1 MSNQPLPKVPR
12 KRRAVAPLLA
22 APRYE
27 ILPLPRAR
35 EATEQLPVGSVVTV
49 TASPHKGLH
58 ATIDTAEDVA
68 AQGMRAVPH
77 LAARQF
83 HDSAELS
90 DVLDRLAS
98 AGIDEVFVVGGDGEQ
113 PAGDFP
119 DGLALLRAMASL
131 GKLPAE
137 VGVPSYPEGHHAIDG
152 ATLWTSLLAKQEY
165 ATYTVTQL
173 CFDADA
179 ICRFAA
185 DAQRN
190 GVTLPVVVGMPGVVD
205 ITKLL
210 RVGLKIG
217 VGDSLRFARGNT
229 SVAGKLLRPGGYRPD
244 GLVRKL
250 ASRVAS
256 GDCSLAGL
264 HFYTFNH
271 VAATARWVRNTHRR
285 AA

>member
-1 MSNQPLPKVPR
+1 MSFQPLPKAPR
-12 KRRAVAPLLA
+12 TRRAVAPLLA

-27 ILPLPRAR
+27 ILPLPRVLA
-35 EATEQLPVGSVVTV
+35 ATEQLPTGSVVTV
-49 TASPHKGLH
+49 TSSPHKGLH
-58 ATIDTAEDVA
+58 ATIDVAEDVA

-83 HDSAELS
+83 RDSAELS
-90 DVLDRLAS
+90 DVLDRLDA
-98 AGIDEVFVVGGDGEQ
+98 AGIGEVFVVGGDGIH

-119 DGLALLRAMASL
+119 DGLALLRAMADL
-131 GKLPAE
+131 DRLPAE
-137 VGVPSYPEGHHAIDG
+137 VGVPSYPEGHHTIDG
-152 ATLWTSLLAKQEY
+152 DTLWTSLRAKQEF

-190 GVTLPVVVGMPGVVD
+190 GVTLPVVVGTPGVVD
-205 ITKLL
+205 LTKLL

-217 VGDSLRFARGNT
+217 VGDSLRFARGNG

-250 ASRVAS
+250 ASRVAN
-256 GDCSLAGL
+256 GDCTLAGL

-271 VAATARWVRNTHRR
+271 VAATARWVRTTHRR

>member
-1 MSNQPLPKVPR
+1 M
-12 KRRAVAPLLA
+12 
-22 APRYE
+22 
-27 ILPLPRAR
+27 PRAL
-35 EATEQLPVGSVVTV
+35 EATEQLPAGSVVTV

-58 ATIDTAEDVA
+58 ATIDLVEDVA

-83 HDSAELS
+83 RDSAELAG
-90 DVLDRLAS
+90 VLDRLDA
-98 AGIDEVFVVGGDGEQ
+98 AGIDEVFVVGGDNHD
-113 PAGDFP
+113 PAGDFA
-119 DGLALLRAMASL
+119 DGLALLRGMADL
-131 GKLPAE
+131 GRLPTD
-137 VGVPSYPEGHHAIDG
+137 VGVPSYPEGHHTIDD
-152 ATLWTSLLAKQEY
+152 ATLWTSLRAKQEY

-185 DAQRN
+185 EARRR
-190 GVTLPVVVGMPGVVD
+190 GITLPVVVGAPGVVD
-205 ITKLL
+205 VTKLL

-217 VGDSLRFARGNT
+217 VGDSLRFARGNA
-229 SVAGKLLRPGGYRPD
+229 SVTGKLLRPGGYRPD

-250 ASRVAS
+250 ASRVAY
-256 GDCSLAGL
+256 GDCTLAGL

>member
-1 MSNQPLPKVPR
+1 MTFQPLTRAPR
-12 KRRAVAPLLA
+12 TRRAVAPLLT

-27 ILPLPRAR
+27 ILPLPGAL
-35 EATEQLPVGSVVTV
+35 EATEQLPAGSVVTV

-58 ATIDTAEDVA
+58 ATIDIAEDVM

-83 HDSAELS
+83 RDSGELS
-90 DVLDRLAS
+90 EVLDRLDA
-98 AGIDEVFVVGGDGEQ
+98 AGISEVFVVGGDSQ
-113 PAGDFP
+113 HPAGDFA
-119 DGLALLRAMASL
+119 DGLALLRGMADL
-131 GKLPAE
+131 GRLPAE
-137 VGVPSYPEGHHAIDG
+137 IGVPSYPEGHHAIDDE
-152 ATLWTSLLAKQEY
+152 TLWTSLHAKQDY

-185 DAQRN
+185 EAQRR
-190 GVTLPVVVGMPGVVD
+190 GITLPVVVGTPGVVD
-205 ITKLL
+205 LTKLL

-217 VGDSLRFARGNT
+217 VGDSLRFARGNY

-250 ASRVAS
+250 ANRVAD
-256 GDCSLAGL
+256 GHCTLAGL

-271 VAATARWVRNTHRR
+271 VAETARWVRQTHRR